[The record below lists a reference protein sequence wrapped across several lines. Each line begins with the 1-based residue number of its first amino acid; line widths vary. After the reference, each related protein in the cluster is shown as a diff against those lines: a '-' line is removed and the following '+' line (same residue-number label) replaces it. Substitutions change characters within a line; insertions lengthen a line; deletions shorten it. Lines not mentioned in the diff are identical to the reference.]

1 MVCPKTSGCGTVM
14 NNITTSSDLSTKYIK
29 HKGKIWTHTLTC
41 GMKREIDYILI
52 NTKWKNSTL
61 NCEAYNTFFTV
72 GSDHRILTTKLR
84 LSLRQ
89 SKSSK
94 MQNVPQVSNDTA
106 EKRRAVFEA
115 LDYSNLVKT
124 RYSAKKFNDA
134 RIKPEEA
141 YVKEQERYAQGRLM
155 KSELLQNIRRVNLH
169 GKL

>member
-1 MVCPKTSGCGTVM
+1 M

-89 SKSSK
+89 SKSSTVRK
-94 MQNVPQVSNDTA
+94 SDMIAAKFLLTATSKNFILYTA
-106 EKRRAVFEA
+106 E
-115 LDYSNLVKT
+115 
-124 RYSAKKFNDA
+124 
-134 RIKPEEA
+134 
-141 YVKEQERYAQGRLM
+141 
-155 KSELLQNIRRVNLH
+155 VNNRFQAF
-169 GKL
+169 

>member
-1 MVCPKTSGCGTVM
+1 
-14 NNITTSSDLSTKYIK
+14 
-29 HKGKIWTHTLTC
+29 
-41 GMKREIDYILI
+41 
-52 NTKWKNSTL
+52 
-61 NCEAYNTFFTV
+61 
-72 GSDHRILTTKLR
+72 
-84 LSLRQ
+84 
-89 SKSSK
+89 